1 MTLTANFYFCPPV
14 KKWRLLANLCEL
26 IPIGCFLHH
35 GMAIH
40 ATDPPARVRTR
51 LPVSLDAALVTTE
64 TRFVLNRYGFAGV
77 FAKRDQPA
85 DSFTAAGCH
94 MIAARPVATFAS
106 SFFSFVAR
114 VKEKNFPHLGLGK
127 FFELRGVASL
137 ANFVANVGSR
147 SRFGGF
153 FFRRQNRS
161 NDAEQKHTCQRHEKK
176 SSHDFSVSYAVRN

>member
-1 MTLTANFYFCPPV
+1 MTLTANFDFCPPV

-51 LPVSLDAALVTTE
+51 LPVSLDAALMTLQTG
-64 TRFVLNRYGFAGV
+64 FILDADRYWGILAEC
-77 FAKRDQPA
+77 DQPA
-85 DSFTAAGCH
+85 DTFATPGGDV
-94 MIAARPVATFAS
+94 VASGTVAILAS

-114 VKEKNFPHLGLGK
+114 IKEKNFPHLSLGK

-176 SSHDFSVSYAVRN
+176 SSHDFSVSYAARN